1 MTLDDSIMPIIIG
14 NNKILTLVTEQGYW
28 SLFQAESLDSGDHLW
43 FQILNE
49 EASKDS
55 QLTSLFF
62 KAAAVSKAIDH
73 QSVIHTIDYGEQDD
87 MFYAVHAYEQ
97 GRFLEEMLEKENVLS
112 EEQVLYLLKT
122 ISRALQTVHM
132 SGFKHGFLRPSSIFL
147 TDEGDLRL
155 FNFGMGPLADYALFT
170 KQDPIAHTFAE
181 YMSPERLQDQG
192 RVDSQEEIFS
202 LGLIAFECLT
212 GGNPRKNQN
221 YEELVGDRGIIYSN
235 SLPET
240 DNISSSTRLIVQRML
255 KPREERY
262 ENFVELLQDLEPRPV
277 EVFQDDEDPVHQSAF
292 SEHFSNWFQW
302 LLPKDPAW
310 VGNRVRMVRIFAPLL
325 IIVVLI
331 ALAFFINLQS
341 GSPLDEQE
349 LLYQEFVEEIESQ
362 ERQSPARTDIPLQAP
377 VETESPE
384 IQQEKPAPVSAPKI
398 EQTSFLVPLTIH
410 VSWDDSTEANVY
422 INDKFA
428 GLLQGTR
435 TSISKQVEPNRSYRI
450 RVESKDYETA
460 YQSITAGLQSSN
472 ELYIDLNP
480 LAKPA
485 IPVNFAKVSFAEQIS
500 INGHLQR
507 TKLPVQIE
515 LTEGM
520 YPVTYYEPKA
530 GFQWTTNVRIHES
543 MASQIQFDPSALG
556 NGTLSVVLKNALQY
570 GYAYVTL
577 DDKNE
582 SRSTPV
588 RFTLPAGWHRIQ
600 IERKGFNV
608 IPSDTLVFVK
618 PNERLVID
626 CHITPR

>member
-1 MTLDDSIMPIIIG
+1 MKLDNSLMPIIIG
-14 NNKILTLVTEQGYW
+14 NNKILTLVTEQSYW

-49 EASKDS
+49 EACGDS

-62 KAAAVSKAIDH
+62 KAAAVSKAIEH
-73 QSVIHTIDYGEQDD
+73 QSVIQTIDYGQQDD
-87 MFYAVHAYEQ
+87 MFYAVHSYEQ
-97 GRFLEEMLEKENVLS
+97 GRFLEELLEKENILS

-122 ISRALQTVHM
+122 ISRTLQTIHI

-147 TDEGDLRL
+147 TDDGDLRL

-170 KQDPIAHTFAE
+170 KQDPRAQPFAD
-181 YMSPERLQDQG
+181 YMSPERLQDKG
-192 RVDSQEEIFS
+192 RVDTLEEIFS

-212 GGNPRKNQN
+212 GGHPRKNHSHGELSGGRGLN
-221 YEELVGDRGIIYSN
+221 YSSDLAEKG
-235 SLPET
+235 
-240 DNISSSTRLIVQRML
+240 NISSGTRLIVERML
-255 KPREERY
+255 NPRGERY
-262 ENFVELLQDLEPRPV
+262 QNFVELLQDLEPRPV
-277 EVFQDDEDPVHQSAF
+277 EVFQDDEDPVNPTGF
-292 SEHFSNWFQW
+292 SERFSNWFQW

-310 VGNRVRMVRIFAPLL
+310 VGNRVRMVRIFTPLL

-331 ALAFFINLQS
+331 ALAFIINLQS
-341 GSPLDEQE
+341 GTSLDEQE

-362 ERQSPARTDIPLQAP
+362 DRQAPDRTEVPLQSP
-377 VETESPE
+377 VETELPE
-384 IQQEKPAPVSAPKI
+384 IQQEKPAQVSVPRI
-398 EQTSFLVPLTIH
+398 EQAPSLVPLTIH
-410 VSWDDSTEANVY
+410 VVLDDSTEASVY

-428 GLLQGTR
+428 GLLQGSR
-435 TSISKQVEPNRSYRI
+435 TSLSKEVEPNRSYRI

-460 YQSITAGLQSSN
+460 YQSITAGMQSSN

-480 LAKPA
+480 LEKPA
-485 IPVNFAKVSFAEQIS
+485 IPVNFLKVPFAEQIS

-507 TKLPVQIE
+507 TNLPVQIE
-515 LTEGM
+515 LTEGV

-530 GFQWTTNVRIHES
+530 GFEWTTKVRIHES
-543 MASQIQFDPSALG
+543 MSFEIRFDPSALG
-556 NGTLSVVLKNALQY
+556 NGTLSVVLENALQY

-588 RFTLPAGWHRIQ
+588 RFTLPAGWHRIR
-600 IERKGFNV
+600 IERKGFSV
-608 IPSDTLVFVK
+608 IPSDTLVFIK